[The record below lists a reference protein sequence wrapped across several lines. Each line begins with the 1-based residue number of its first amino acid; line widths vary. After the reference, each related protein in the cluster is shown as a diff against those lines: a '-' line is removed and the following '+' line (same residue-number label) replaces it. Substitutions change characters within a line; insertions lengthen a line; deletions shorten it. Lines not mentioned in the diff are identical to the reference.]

1 MKLKSLIFAATMAA
15 TLFSCKEARE
25 GAADY
30 AIVPQP
36 QQVETDRQAA
46 PFVLDK
52 STVIVI
58 PEGDS
63 EMETVAGFLNTYIS
77 QCTGYTLATSAQAQ
91 DGSIALTVDN
101 SIKNPEGYRLTVNS
115 DGITIAGG
123 SHAGVFYG
131 VQTLR
136 KASPLEQC
144 DNIAFP
150 QTTIEDYPRLAYRG
164 MHLDVGRHFFTV
176 EQVKQYL
183 DLMALHNLN
192 VFHWHLTED
201 QGWRIEIKKYPL
213 LTEIGSKR
221 KESLRTDGVKG
232 TDGKPYGGFYTQDEI
247 REIVKYAADR
257 YIEVIPEI
265 DLPGHIKSAL
275 AAYPELGCT
284 GGPYE
289 TAVEYGVHKDVLCVG
304 SDKTLPFVK
313 DVLTEVMQL
322 FPSEYIHIGG
332 DECPRDRW
340 KECPKCQ
347 ALVKAKGWKD
357 TKEYE
362 AEDKLQSYFMTEVEK
377 FVEENGRRIIGW
389 DEILAG
395 GATPN
400 ATVMAWRNAEYGVEA
415 AKKGYDVIMTPCGQ
429 LYFSA
434 MEILNLPGDNAIR
447 KVYDFNPV
455 LDGMTEAEAA
465 HIKGI
470 QACMWSESIE
480 TMEQI
485 EYRLLPR
492 LAALA
497 EITWTGFDKQGR
509 DYYEFAS
516 RMFNLIKRYDK
527 YGYNYYKG
535 AFDVTSDY
543 ENDTL
548 NRKLNVRLNTL
559 GDRNIYYTLDGS
571 EPTEK
576 SLLYKEPFCIGS
588 NAILKAKVIMP
599 GETGN
604 NVLCD
609 TISVNK
615 ATFCPVT
622 LAGAPSP
629 TYTYKGA
636 STLTDGLTGDTRY
649 NTGRWLGFLCDLDA
663 TIDLGKATEVSSAA
677 FRTDVS
683 IGSAVM
689 DITGMEV
696 WCSADGKEFTKVAE
710 STKPVLE
717 KNDRDGIYRHEL
729 SFDTQTARYVRIVG
743 KVTPKLPEWHTWPG
757 GDAFIFVDELYVN

>member
-1 MKLKSLIFAATMAA
+1 MAA
-15 TLFSCKEARE
+15 ALFSCKEAQE

-46 PFVLDK
+46 PFVLGK

-63 EMETVAGFLNTYIS
+63 EMETVAGFLNNYIS
-77 QCTGYTLATSAQAQ
+77 QCTGYTLATSAKVQ
-91 DGSIALTVDN
+91 DGSITLTIDN
-101 SIKNPEGYRLTVNS
+101 SIENPEGYRLTVNS

-144 DNIAFP
+144 ENIAFP

-400 ATVMAWRNAEYGVEA
+400 ATVMAWRNAEYGAEA

-470 QACMWSESIE
+470 QACLWSESVE

-516 RMFNLIKRYDK
+516 RMFNIIKRYDK

-599 GETGN
+599 GETDN

-689 DITGMEV
+689 DIIGMEV

>member
-91 DGSIALTVDN
+91 DGSIALTIDN
-101 SIKNPEGYRLTVNS
+101 SIENPEGYRLTVNS

-400 ATVMAWRNAEYGVEA
+400 ATVMAWRNAEYGAEA
-415 AKKGYDVIMTPCGQ
+415 AKKEYDVIMTPCGQ

-743 KVTPKLPEWHTWPG
+743 KITPKLPEWHTWPG

>member
-91 DGSIALTVDN
+91 DGSIALTIDN
-101 SIKNPEGYRLTVNS
+101 SIENPEGYRLTVNS

-357 TKEYE
+357 TKEYD

-400 ATVMAWRNAEYGVEA
+400 ATVMAWRNAEYGAEA

-743 KVTPKLPEWHTWPG
+743 KITPKLPEWHTWPG

>member
-1 MKLKSLIFAATMAA
+1 MKVKSFLLAAAVSAA
-15 TLFSCKEARE
+15 ISCTDTRT
-25 GAADY
+25 GTADY

-36 QQVETDRQAA
+36 QHTETAQQEA
-46 PFVLDK
+46 PFVLDRN
-52 STVIVI
+52 TVITI

-63 EMETVAGFLNTYIS
+63 EMETVAGFLNSYIS
-77 QCTGYTLATSAQAQ
+77 QCTGYKLAVSSQAAAGGITLT
-91 DGSIALTVDN
+91 IDN
-101 SIKNPEGYRLTVNS
+101 SIENPEGYRLTACKE
-115 DGITIAGG
+115 GITIAGG

-144 DNIAFP
+144 DKIAFP
-150 QTTIEDYPRLAYRG
+150 HTTIEDYPRLAYRG

-221 KESLRTDGVKG
+221 KESMRTDGVKG
-232 TDGKPYGGFYTQDEI
+232 TDGKPYGGFYTQDDI
-247 REIVKYAADR
+247 RDIVKYAADR

-265 DLPGHIKSAL
+265 DLPGHITSAL

-347 ALVKAKGWKD
+347 ALIKAKGWKD

-377 FVEENGRRIIGW
+377 FVEDNGRRIIGW
-389 DEILAG
+389 DEILTG

-415 AKKGYDVIMTPCGQ
+415 ARKGHDVIMTPCGQ

-434 MEILNLPGDNAIR
+434 MEVLNLPGDNAIR

-455 LDGMTEAEAA
+455 AGDMTEAEAA
-465 HIKGI
+465 HIIGI
-470 QACMWSESIE
+470 QACLWSESVE

-497 EITWTGFDKQGR
+497 EITWTGFDKQCR

-548 NRKLNVRLNTL
+548 NRKLNVRLSTL

-571 EPTEK
+571 EPTGK

-599 GETGN
+599 GEKDS

-636 STLTDGLTGDTRY
+636 STLTDGLTGDKRY

-663 TIDLGKATEVSSAA
+663 TVDLGKATEVSSAA

-710 STKPVLE
+710 STKPVLG

-743 KVTPKLPEWHTWPG
+743 KATPKLPEWHTWPG
-757 GDAFIFVDELYVN
+757 GDAFIFVDEIYVN

>member
-1 MKLKSLIFAATMAA
+1 MKLKSLIFAAAMAA
-15 TLFSCKEARE
+15 ALFSCKEAQE

-46 PFVLDK
+46 PFVLGK

-63 EMETVAGFLNTYIS
+63 EMETVAGFLNNYIS

-91 DGSIALTVDN
+91 DGSITLTIDN
-101 SIKNPEGYRLTVNS
+101 SIENPEGYRLTVNS

-144 DNIAFP
+144 DNIAFQ

-400 ATVMAWRNAEYGVEA
+400 ATVMAWRNAEYGAEA

-470 QACMWSESIE
+470 QACLWSESVE

-516 RMFNLIKRYDK
+516 RMFNIIKRYDK

-599 GETGN
+599 DETDN